1 MVNVLTY
8 QNHHFITPL
17 SLERSMY
24 KTHPFPT
31 LDMTNEC
38 ERGYHRL
45 VDFTRLLADSKY
57 HDVTLV
63 CSDGVEIGACRA
75 ILASRS
81 DVFDAML
88 YGSMREANSNKVNFG
103 DIKSDVMEVI
113 LRFIYTEE
121 IDLFTNPSMNEV
133 YLAANFLLLHGLTK
147 LVLDRYIVICDGD
160 EHPNSI
166 SFEPIPYALA
176 EMVLDALDAPSS
188 TKNHIIDN
196 LVLTSLRIGSVSEV
210 LMDHEFRL
218 DNTHGKW
225 IEKADDTSATVKLAE
240 MLADQESV
248 ERWDEWVNEQ
258 VANPGGAKN
267 LKKRRQIDNAGENA
281 EENFQKP
288 VKNGRFPKLVGNARL
303 GTRSARLV
311 PIIKSSYLRNKGRPV
326 REDK

>member
-1 MVNVLTY
+1 MAKEY
-8 QNHHFITPL
+8 
-17 SLERSMY
+17 
-24 KTHPFPT
+24 
-31 LDMTNEC
+31 
-38 ERGYHRL
+38 ERGYHRQ
-45 VDFTRLLADSKY
+45 VDFTRLLADPKY

-81 DVFDAML
+81 DVFDVML
-88 YGSMREANSNKVNFG
+88 YGSMCEANSNKANFG
-103 DIKSDVMEVI
+103 EIKSGVMEVI

-210 LMDHEFRL
+210 LMDRQFRL
-218 DNTHGKW
+218 DNRHGRW
-225 IEKADDTSATVKLAE
+225 IEKADGTVAKNRLTNILNEQQVDVAH
-240 MLADQESV
+240 
-248 ERWDEWVNEQ
+248 DEWM
-258 VANPGGAKN
+258 ANPGGAKN
-267 LKKRRQIDNAGENA
+267 LKKRLQVGNT

-288 VKNGRFPKLVGNARL
+288 VKKGRFK
-303 GTRSARLV
+303 TIS
-311 PIIKSSYLRNKGRPV
+311 PIIESSYLRNKGKPRSRGPLE
-326 REDK
+326 RMKKTDN